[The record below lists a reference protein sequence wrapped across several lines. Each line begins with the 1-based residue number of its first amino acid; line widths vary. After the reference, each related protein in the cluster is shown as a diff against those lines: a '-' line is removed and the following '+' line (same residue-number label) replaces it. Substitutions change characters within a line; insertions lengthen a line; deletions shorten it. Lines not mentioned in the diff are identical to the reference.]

1 VKKARKLVVGAL
13 AFAVM
18 LVAAMPAGAEPNGQW
33 TVTSDKHA
41 DKGPA
46 GGAAVFEYVNGGF
59 RLSACDFRR
68 DGYSVRA
75 YASYWKQYQNLVRD
89 IDGANNGCAEAPV
102 YAELGMTVYIKVC
115 LHTKANH
122 FCSRWNP
129 VLADPVTW

>member
-1 VKKARKLVVGAL
+1 LVVGAL
-13 AFAVM
+13 A
-18 LVAAMPAGAEPNGQW
+18 VAAMLGAAVPAVAEANGQW
-33 TVTSDKHA
+33 TDTADKHA
-41 DKGPA
+41 DDGAA
-46 GGAAVFEYVNGGF
+46 GGSAVFEYVNGVF
-59 RLSACDFRR
+59 YLSACDFRR

-75 YASYWKQYQNLVRD
+75 YASYWKTYQNLVRD

-102 YAELGMTVYIKVC
+102 HAELGMTVYIKVC